1 MRRAENSTRCYIRI
15 CQLVLARM
23 IQGSGKTPPSNT
35 TGCQLTL
42 ARMMQGGATQEGEY
56 HPHCQ
61 LTLARMMQ
69 GVNDPNVTQ
78 YWQLSTYPRTH
89 DARANHGLIT
99 YVLHFL
105 PHVRVRR
112 LYGLLSTGL
121 SSLPKR
127 QRTLSRVALRHA
139 MCRITG
145 TNSAYGVTVRRKSQ
159 CEHRASAMKA
169 SASHRIIFVL
179 SSPG

>member
-1 MRRAENSTRCYIRI
+1 MQVEIIDGMPAS
-15 CQLVLARM
+15 
-23 IQGSGKTPPSNT
+23 KP
-35 TGCQLTL
+35 CQLTL
-42 ARMMQGGATQEGEY
+42 ARMMQAIVFRCPLWTRS
-56 HPHCQ
+56 CQ
-61 LTLARMMQ
+61 LTFARMMQ
-69 GVNDPNVTQ
+69 EECARMGAVRSS
-78 YWQLSTYPRTH
+78 LSTYPRTH

-121 SSLPKR
+121 SSPPTW

-159 CEHRASAMKA
+159 CEHRASAMEA

-179 SSPG
+179 SSPGRFLQFRAVQCSGPHSNLHSG

>member
-1 MRRAENSTRCYIRI
+1 MLHPYLSARPRTHDARASVYR
-15 CQLVLARM
+15 LA
-23 IQGSGKTPPSNT
+23 GTP
-35 TGCQLTL
+35 
-42 ARMMQGGATQEGEY
+42 
-56 HPHCQ
+56 H
-61 LTLARMMQ
+61 
-69 GVNDPNVTQ
+69 
-78 YWQLSTYPRTH
+78 LSTYPRTHDARTPCSIRNLGRTLSTYPCTH

>member
-1 MRRAENSTRCYIRI
+1 MLHPYLSARPRTHDARASVYR
-15 CQLVLARM
+15 LA
-23 IQGSGKTPPSNT
+23 GTP
-35 TGCQLTL
+35 
-42 ARMMQGGATQEGEY
+42 
-56 HPHCQ
+56 H
-61 LTLARMMQ
+61 
-69 GVNDPNVTQ
+69 
-78 YWQLSTYPRTH
+78 LSTYPRNPRTHDASAHCPDLQVYGRLSTYPRTHDARTPCSIRNLGRTLSTYPCTH

-112 LYGLLSTGL
+112 LYGLLGTGL